1 MLLVLRIGLTLY
13 CFLTVGSVS
22 EWLAISLSGVLTA
35 LISLF
40 IIVPSFK
47 LSFWRTLQQLTC
59 SRLVLTG
66 ISAFV
71 IATFVYGQLT
81 LLVELNQPL
90 LKGLHRPDFPGYWAA
105 ARAYDTFF
113 VWVGLF
119 LVLTILLEEW
129 RVLFSRPPTF
139 NWYYLQ
145 GVSVTL
151 AFAVVACDE
160 YLGSATQAWLSA
172 VVSYVVIVL
181 FHIGGFTFDQK
192 QPKRNTRWLV

>member
-1 MLLVLRIGLTLY
+1 MLLILFIGLTLY
-13 CFLTVGSVS
+13 CFLVVASVS
-22 EWLAISLSGVLTA
+22 EWLAISLSGVLTV

-47 LSFWRTLQQLTC
+47 LSFWRTLQQLAC

-90 LKGLHRPDFPGYWAA
+90 LKGLHRPDFPDYWAA

-129 RVLFSRPPTF
+129 LVLFSRPPTF

-145 GVSVTL
+145 GVAL
-151 AFAVVACDE
+151 AFAVVACGGLLCRHCFIP
-160 YLGSATQAWLSA
+160 YWRF
-172 VVSYVVIVL
+172 YV
-181 FHIGGFTFDQK
+181 
-192 QPKRNTRWLV
+192 